1 MKYPGNSIAD
11 QQDCGGRRYKP
22 GKDRLPV
29 LAGKR
34 AKEPHGSL
42 LMGSVGDVPGQ
53 GRCVMGKK
61 NRKLSVA
68 SFQGSKGEV
77 HGEKGCG
84 IFVIVLRLSLLVVR
98 AERRQLRAAPTV
110 LQPISCSVSES

>member
-1 MKYPGNSIAD
+1 
-11 QQDCGGRRYKP
+11 
-22 GKDRLPV
+22 
-29 LAGKR
+29 
-34 AKEPHGSL
+34 
-42 LMGSVGDVPGQ
+42 
-53 GRCVMGKK
+53 MGKK

-98 AERRQLRAAPTV
+98 AGRRRGTKSSAYSIAADELLCFGVVVKEFLFLLAHTKNDSSNAET
-110 LQPISCSVSES
+110 LQDREHQPEAKEAFFPVDWVAHRDLLPP